1 MKALVIYYSMEGNT
15 RPTAKTI
22 AEAAGAD
29 LLELKPKKERS
40 SRGFS
45 RYLWGGKAAMM
56 REKPA
61 LLPLEADPDRYDMFF
76 IGTPVWAWTLAPP
89 LNSFLSGRDFS
100 GKPVALFCCHGG
112 GPGRIFRRMREAIPG
127 AVFLGELGLRDP
139 AKQETE
145 SQLELAKE
153 WALEMLD
160 ALQRQ

>member
-15 RPTAKTI
+15 RLTAETI

-29 LLELKPKKERS
+29 LLELKPERES
-40 SRGFS
+40 GSRGLS

-61 LLPLEADPDRYDMFF
+61 LLPLEVDPDRYNMFF

-89 LNSFLSGRDFS
+89 LNSFLSCRDFS
-100 GKPVALFCCHGG
+100 GKQVALFCCHGG

-139 AKQETE
+139 AKHDTE
-145 SQLELAKE
+145 AQLALAGK
-153 WALEMLD
+153 WALEMRDGL
-160 ALQRQ
+160 R